1 MKPAWDLPIEQRRA
15 MVPKP
20 FAARAVADPQR
31 RALLADLAKAELEQD
46 HAVSDVWDARS
57 RLDNAEES
65 LREIER
71 RVAKL
76 REALDL

>member
-1 MKPAWDLPIEQRRA
+1 MKAAWSLA
-15 MVPKP
+15 P
-20 FAARAVADPQR
+20 FAERTTADPQR
-31 RALLADLAKAELEQD
+31 RVLLADLAKAELEQD

-57 RLDNAEES
+57 RLDDAEEA
-65 LREIER
+65 LRETER